1 MDHDLNVP
9 KALGKLFAFV
19 RQVNRLLGSGE
30 PDGDQVRQ
38 VLDFMRWVN
47 DVLDVIDFQ
56 RETPDTQVASLMEA
70 RDKARQAKDYRAADA
85 LRAELQSMG
94 IHLMDSPSGTA
105 WRKSPKIVQWRP
117 ADEAFPPPWPRC
129 D

>member
-9 KALGKLFAFV
+9 KALGKLFAFL

-105 WRKSPKIVQWRP
+105 WRKSPKIVQMAR
-117 ADEAFPPPWPRC
+117 R
-129 D
+129 

>member
-30 PDGDQVRQ
+30 PDGDQARQ

-47 DVLDVIDFQ
+47 GVLDVIDFQ
-56 RETPDTQVASLMEA
+56 RETPDTQAAGLIEA

-85 LRAELQSMG
+85 LRAELQSLG
-94 IHLMDSPSGTA
+94 IDLMDGPSGTT
-105 WRKSPKIVQWRP
+105 WKKIP
-117 ADEAFPPPWPRC
+117 
-129 D
+129 